1 MTMSTENPLSGH
13 TDGTND
19 GLTDGSHILSPSLTN
34 LYEGVHGNGI
44 LLPHDTAYDDN
55 DRNDP
60 PDLPGAITAGS
71 NAYSF
76 VVKAC
81 DVILDGVL
89 YAIGGGSDITVT
101 LTSTTAQKIG
111 SFTALTT
118 GQECLFVVLA
128 TADGLKVTQ
137 SDRITTAVGAYPS
150 ISGDAASYLKS
161 GSGSGDNRQTVVLG
175 TVRATFNASAV
186 SANDLNIT
194 ISERNDKRV
203 FVRPTPLYL
212 SPVRDGTISA
222 TTGIN
227 GHTALSTV
235 HTGQTGTFGDN
246 GVIWQSFNSAG
257 ESMLYY
263 SRKDS
268 SNRHTHLL
276 GPTNIDVSSPS
287 TNQTFTF
294 DGDSVFVLTPSTGI
308 TLNPSG
314 TFPPGHTVFVSVPS
328 GSTVTFDNT
337 GLNQAIAAGDA
348 LMFAYDGT
356 NWKRVLF
363 SSTVATTSSGAS
375 GVVQLS
381 DGAGGFT
388 SDSTLSYDTAAN
400 ELTVDGKLTVT
411 GLIDPTGL
419 ELTPQAT
426 NPAAADAGV
435 VDANTLWLDSDAS
448 NRLKQGASGV
458 MRAGDAISELNNDA
472 GFVDAA
478 GAAAASPATNLTYT
492 ASTRVVASSTGTD
505 ATLTEVVAGGDSG
518 LMTGAQATKLD
529 GIAASATAYADA
541 DAISAVEGE
550 ATLNLAGDVTMASG
564 KTLTV
569 PDAIYVNR
577 IQVGYGSGPG
587 KLQAYNAGDNM
598 EIHAAGDTGGNVKLI
613 TLDAGTDGAEANRI
627 TSITGHAAVSLTLDV
642 TGDILAGGTVDG
654 RDVAADGTKLDGIEA
669 SADVTDATNVKAA
682 LDGMTL
688 TDIGTPASTDKV
700 LIQDASDSDNIK
712 YADFSEFGGGSS
724 YTDAQAIA
732 AVEGEATL
740 DLTGQVTMAQDLKVS
755 GVQYQ
760 QFMDLTGDLA
770 TGYHT
775 IALIEGRSGGT
786 GSGTGGSDQRGVGTF
801 LIRNTDSSRHQT
813 IMLTASH
820 LFGAGNANGIS
831 VEHASYFSTIGISG
845 FRIKENSTYDGAVLQ
860 INIADATNDIE
871 VYLKNNFQESGWQ
884 LIQAVADATDP
895 STASLGVGY
904 NAAYSDFTASATTSI
919 TDIAGLGQQIF
930 GPLVLKSDLN
940 VEDDLTVDTDTLVVD
955 STNNRVG
962 VGTTSPAQALHVSGT
977 IRQTAVTGNV
987 LVANANGDLVAASNL
1002 SDQTYLQPGQAETD
1016 TFNPQVSAPNWSPPP
1031 VTIQEAIDRLAAY
1044 VVTIPGAPPTIP

>member
-1 MTMSTENPLSGH
+1 MTTNNPLSGH

-34 LYEGVHGNGI
+34 LYEAAHGNGI
-44 LLPHDTAYDDN
+44 LLPHDTAYGDS

-150 ISGDAASYLKS
+150 ISGDAASYLKT

-186 SANDLNIT
+186 SANDLDIT

-203 FVRPTPLYL
+203 LVRPTPLYL

-246 GVIWQSFNSAG
+246 GIVWQSFNSAG

-263 SRKDS
+263 SRKDGS
-268 SNRHTHLL
+268 TRHTHLL

-287 TNQTFTF
+287 TSQTFTF
-294 DGDSVFVLTPSTGI
+294 DGDRVFVLTPSTGI

-328 GSTVTFDNT
+328 GSAVTFDST
-337 GLNQAIAAGDA
+337 GLNQAITAGNA

-375 GVVQLS
+375 GLVQLS

-400 ELTVDGKLTVT
+400 ELTVNGKLTVT

-458 MRAGDAISELNNDA
+458 MRAGDAISELNNDSN
-472 GFVDAA
+472 FVDAA

-492 ASTRVVASSTGTD
+492 ASTRVIASSTGTD

-529 GIAASATAYADA
+529 GIEVSATADQTDAEIRAAVEAATDSNVFTDADHTKLNGIAASATAYADA
-541 DAISAVEGE
+541 D
-550 ATLNLAGDVTMASG
+550 
-564 KTLTV
+564 
-569 PDAIYVNR
+569 
-577 IQVGYGSGPG
+577 
-587 KLQAYNAGDNM
+587 
-598 EIHAAGDTGGNVKLI
+598 
-613 TLDAGTDGAEANRI
+613 
-627 TSITGHAAVSLTLDV
+627 
-642 TGDILAGGTVDG
+642 
-654 RDVAADGTKLDGIEA
+654 
-669 SADVTDATNVKAA
+669 
-682 LDGMTL
+682 
-688 TDIGTPASTDKV
+688 
-700 LIQDASDSDNIK
+700 
-712 YADFSEFGGGSS
+712 
-724 YTDAQAIA
+724 AIA

-740 DLTGQVTMAQDLKVS
+740 DLTGDVGLADGKHIKWGTDSYIQSNAS
-755 GVQYQ
+755 GV
-760 QFMDLTGDLA
+760 DLTILA
-770 TGYHT
+770 TDDMFLMATDAIG
-775 IALIEGRSGGT
+775 LRNNGT
-786 GSGTGGSDQRGVGTF
+786 YT
-801 LIRNTDSSRHQT
+801 
-813 IMLTASH
+813 MWLTA
-820 LFGAGNANGIS
+820 
-831 VEHASYFSTIGISG
+831 T
-845 FRIKENSTYDGAVLQ
+845 
-860 INIADATNDIE
+860 
-871 VYLKNNFQESGWQ
+871 
-884 LIQAVADATDP
+884 
-895 STASLGVGY
+895 
-904 NAAYSDFTASATTSI
+904 
-919 TDIAGLGQQIF
+919 
-930 GPLVLKSDLN
+930 
-940 VEDDLTVDTDTLVVD
+940 
-955 STNNRVG
+955 NRVG
-962 VGTTSPAQALHVSGT
+962 VGTTTPAEKLDVVGNIGVSGTVDGRDVATDGTKLDGIEASATADQDADEVPVAAAPINYTATTADVEAHLAGIDTALASAGGGGSASGVSGAIQFSDGASGFSSDDANLHYDDTNNRLGVGTNSPSETLHVKGNVLIEDPTSDGSSDHLLEVKSGSSATPDNARILISADTDAKLPMIHIRDVEANSGTFSTHYSAYLALDRASAIVTGSAQNDLLIANGNLNKDIHLCTNNAGNGSQAQARLTIVGSDGDVGIGTTSPAQKLHVNGT
-977 IRQTAVTGNV
+977 IRQTGVTSAV
-987 LVANANGDLVAASNL
+987 LVANSNGDLVAASNL
-1002 SDQTYLQPGQAETD
+1002 SDQSYLGAGDAQTD
-1016 TFNPQVSAPNWSPPP
+1016 TFTPALSAPNWGAPPP
-1031 VTIQEAIDRLAAY
+1031 ATIQDAIDRLAAY